1 MFRPWPTIAR
11 FSRSFS
17 IWCRDM
23 SFEALAKR
31 HHKGRRLR
39 SMTRWNQFVAM
50 AVGQLAGRS
59 SLRDIVSN
67 LSAQGRKLYHLG
79 VGAVAR
85 SSLARVN
92 GAQPHGLY
100 EELFGRLLARCRTAA
115 PGHGFRFRNPLYSL
129 DATTIDLCLSVF
141 PWAKFRR
148 AKGAVKLHLGLDH
161 AGLLPAFARVTDG
174 KTADIEAARSLRL
187 PAGSIVAADR
197 AYLDFDWINALISQ
211 GVFLVT
217 RLKRRI
223 KFKVVERRPANR
235 AQGVTSDQT
244 IVFTSARGRKRCPH
258 RLRRIGYR
266 DPDTGRHYVFLT
278 TNFAL
283 SAKTIADI
291 YKARW
296 QVELFF
302 KWIKQNLKI
311 KSFVGTS
318 RNAVMT
324 QIWIALCVPPAALVH
339 QVREPAGLEPAGNPA
354 RAADEPVR
362 PPAHSRRA
370 RAEFRPTRRPMATST
385 GVRMR
390 KFMGQQCNELDQSVI
405 GGVPHSNIVIP

>member
-1 MFRPWPTIAR
+1 MAHNSTVLAQLLDLVPRHE
-11 FSRSFS
+11 
-17 IWCRDM
+17 
-23 SFEALAKR
+23 FESLAGR
-31 HHKGRRLR
+31 HHEGRKLR

-50 AVGQLAGRS
+50 AVGQLAGRC

-92 GAQPHGLY
+92 ETQPHGLY
-100 EELFGRLLARCRTAA
+100 EELFARLLARCRTAA

-141 PWAKFRR
+141 PWARFRR

-174 KTADIEAARSLRL
+174 KAGDVEAARALRL
-187 PAGSIVAADR
+187 PKDSIVAADR
-197 AYLDFDWINALISQ
+197 AYLDFDWINSLISQ

-223 KFKVVERRPANR
+223 RFRVLERRAANR

-244 IVFTSARGRKRCPH
+244 IEFTSARGRKRCPH

-266 DPDTGRHYVFLT
+266 DPETGRHYVFLT
-278 TNFAL
+278 TNFSL
-283 SAKTIADI
+283 SAKTVAEI
-291 YKARW
+291 YRSRW

-324 QIWIALCVPPAALVH
+324 QIWIALCVYLLLAYIKFANRLAWSMQEILRVL
-339 QVREPAGLEPAGNPA
+339 QMNLF
-354 RAADEPVR
+354 D
-362 PPAHSRRA
+362 RRA
-370 RAEFRPTRRPMATST
+370 ILDVLAPSSDPPDDP
-385 GVRMR
+385 
-390 KFMGQQCNELDQSVI
+390 GQLQLAF
-405 GGVPHSNIVIP
+405 G

>member
-1 MFRPWPTIAR
+1 MAHNGTVLAQFLELVPRHE
-11 FSRSFS
+11 
-17 IWCRDM
+17 
-23 SFEALAKR
+23 FESVAKR

-50 AVGQLAGRS
+50 AVGQLAGRC

-85 SSLARVN
+85 LSLARVN
-92 GAQPHGLY
+92 ETQPHTLY

-129 DATTIDLCLSVF
+129 DATTVDLCLAVF

-161 AGLLPAFARVTDG
+161 SGFLPAFARVTDG
-174 KTADIEAARSLRL
+174 KTADIEAARALRL

-197 AYLDFDWINALISQ
+197 AYMDFDWINSLISQ

-223 KFKVVERRPANR
+223 RFRVLERRPVNR

-244 IVFTSARGRKRCPH
+244 IEFASAKGRKRCPH

-266 DPDTGRHYVFLT
+266 DPETGRHYVFLT

-283 SAKTIADI
+283 SAKTVADI
-291 YKARW
+291 YRSRW

-302 KWIKQNLKI
+302 KWIKQNLRI

-324 QIWIALCVPPAALVH
+324 QIWIALCVYLLLAYVKFANRLAWSMQEILRVL
-339 QVREPAGLEPAGNPA
+339 QMNLF
-354 RAADEPVR
+354 D
-362 PPAHSRRA
+362 RRA
-370 RAEFRPTRRPMATST
+370 ILDVLAPSSDPPDDQ
-385 GVRMR
+385 
-390 KFMGQQCNELDQSVI
+390 GQLQLAFA
-405 GGVPHSNIVIP
+405 

>member
-1 MFRPWPTIAR
+1 MAHNSTVLAQFLKLVPRHE
-11 FSRSFS
+11 
-17 IWCRDM
+17 
-23 SFEALAKR
+23 FEALAKR

-39 SMTRWNQFVAM
+39 SMTRWSQFVAM
-50 AVGQLAGRS
+50 AVAQLAGRN

-92 GAQPHGLY
+92 GEQPHELY
-100 EELFGRLLARCRTAA
+100 EELFGRLLSRCRGSA
-115 PGHGFRFRNPLYSL
+115 PGHGFRFHNPLYSL
-129 DATTIDLCLSVF
+129 DATTIDLCLSMF
-141 PWAKFRR
+141 PWARFRR
-148 AKGAVKLHLGLDH
+148 AKGAVKLHVGLDH

-174 KTADIEAARSLRL
+174 KAGDIEAARALRL
-187 PAGSIVAADR
+187 PKGSIVAADR
-197 AYLDFDWINALISQ
+197 AYMDFDWINSLISQ

-217 RLKRRI
+217 RLKRRVRHR
-223 KFKVVERRPANR
+223 VVERRPANR
-235 AQGVTSDQT
+235 ARGVTSDQT
-244 IVFTSARGRKRCPH
+244 IEFTSARGRSRCPH

-266 DPDTGRHYVFLT
+266 DPETGRRYVFLT

-283 SAKTIADI
+283 AARTIADI

-318 RNAVMT
+318 RNAVLT
-324 QIWIALCVPPAALVH
+324 QIWIALCVCLLLAHVRFANRLSWGMAAILRLMQLNLFERRSLVELLNPRADPPEL
-339 QVREPAGLEPAGNPA
+339 
-354 RAADEPVR
+354 ADGQLQL
-362 PPAHSRRA
+362 A
-370 RAEFRPTRRPMATST
+370 FR
-385 GVRMR
+385 
-390 KFMGQQCNELDQSVI
+390 
-405 GGVPHSNIVIP
+405 

>member
-1 MFRPWPTIAR
+1 MIGFLAK
-11 FSRSFS
+11 S
-17 IWCRDM
+17 IRNKDVQAM
-23 SFEALAKR
+23 AHNGTVLAQFLELVPRHEFESVAKR

-50 AVGQLAGRS
+50 AVGQLAGRC

-92 GAQPHGLY
+92 ETQPHTLY

-129 DATTIDLCLSVF
+129 DATTVDLCLAVF

-161 AGLLPAFARVTDG
+161 SGFLPAFARVTDG
-174 KTADIEAARSLRL
+174 KTADIEAARALRL
-187 PAGSIVAADR
+187 PTGSIVAADR
-197 AYLDFDWINALISQ
+197 AYMDFDWINSLISQ

-223 KFKVVERRPANR
+223 RFRVLERRPVNR

-244 IVFTSARGRKRCPH
+244 IEFASAKGRKRCPH

-266 DPDTGRHYVFLT
+266 DPETGRHYVFLT

-283 SAKTIADI
+283 SAKTVADI
-291 YKARW
+291 YRSRW

-302 KWIKQNLKI
+302 KWIKQNLRI

-324 QIWIALCVPPAALVH
+324 QIWIALCVYLLLAYVKFANRLAWSLQQILRVL
-339 QVREPAGLEPAGNPA
+339 QMNLF
-354 RAADEPVR
+354 D
-362 PPAHSRRA
+362 RRA
-370 RAEFRPTRRPMATST
+370 ILDVLAPSSDPPDDQ
-385 GVRMR
+385 
-390 KFMGQQCNELDQSVI
+390 GQLQLAFA
-405 GGVPHSNIVIP
+405 

>member
-1 MFRPWPTIAR
+1 MAHNNTVLAQFLKLVPRHE
-11 FSRSFS
+11 
-17 IWCRDM
+17 
-23 SFEALAKR
+23 FEALAKR
-31 HHKGRRLR
+31 HHKGGRLR
-39 SMTRWNQFVAM
+39 SMTRWSQFVAM
-50 AVGQLAGRS
+50 AVAQLAGRS

-92 GAQPHGLY
+92 GEQRHELY
-100 EELFGRLLARCRTAA
+100 EALFGRLLPRCRGSA
-115 PGHGFRFRNPLYSL
+115 PGHGFRFHNPLYSL
-129 DATTIDLCLSVF
+129 DATTIDLCLSMF
-141 PWAKFRR
+141 PWARFRR
-148 AKGAVKLHLGLDH
+148 AKGAVKLHVGLDH

-174 KTADIEAARSLRL
+174 KAGDIEAARALRL
-187 PAGSIVAADR
+187 PKGSIVAADR
-197 AYLDFDWINALISQ
+197 AYMDFDWINSLISQ

-223 KFKVVERRPANR
+223 RHRVVERRPANR
-235 AQGVTSDQT
+235 ARGVTSDQT
-244 IVFTSARGRKRCPH
+244 IEFTSARGRRRCAH

-266 DPDTGRHYVFLT
+266 DPQTGRHYVFLT

-283 SAKTIADI
+283 SARTVADI

-318 RNAVMT
+318 RNAVLT
-324 QIWIALCVPPAALVH
+324 QIWIALCVCLLLAHVRFANRLSWGMAAILRLMQLNLFERRSLVELLNPRADPPEL
-339 QVREPAGLEPAGNPA
+339 
-354 RAADEPVR
+354 ADGQLQL
-362 PPAHSRRA
+362 A
-370 RAEFRPTRRPMATST
+370 FR
-385 GVRMR
+385 
-390 KFMGQQCNELDQSVI
+390 
-405 GGVPHSNIVIP
+405 

>member
-1 MFRPWPTIAR
+1 MAHNSTVLAQFLKLVPRHE
-11 FSRSFS
+11 
-17 IWCRDM
+17 
-23 SFEALAKR
+23 FESLAKR
-31 HHKGRRLR
+31 HHKGRKLR

-50 AVGQLAGRS
+50 SVAQLAGRC

-92 GAQPHGLY
+92 EEQPHALY
-100 EELFGRLLARCRTAA
+100 EELFGRLLARCRASA
-115 PGHGFRFRNPLYSL
+115 PGHGFRFRNPLFSL
-129 DATTIDLCLSVF
+129 DATTIDLCLSMF

-161 AGLLPAFARVTDG
+161 GGFLPAFARVTDG
-174 KTADIEAARSLRL
+174 KTADIEAARALRL
-187 PAGSIVAADR
+187 PVGSIVAADR
-197 AYLDFDWINALISQ
+197 AYVDFDWINSLISQ

-223 KFKVVERRPANR
+223 KFKVLERRPANR
-235 AQGVTSDQT
+235 SQGVTSDQT

-258 RLRRIGYR
+258 PLRRIGYR
-266 DPDTGRHYVFLT
+266 DPETGRHYVFLT

-302 KWIKQNLKI
+302 KWIKQHLKV

-324 QIWIALCVPPAALVH
+324 QLWIAMCVYLLLSYVKFANRLAWSLNEILRVL
-339 QVREPAGLEPAGNPA
+339 QLNLF
-354 RAADEPVR
+354 D
-362 PPAHSRRA
+362 
-370 RAEFRPTRRPMATST
+370 RRPLT
-385 GVRMR
+385 GL
-390 KFMGQQCNELDQSVI
+390 LDPPTDPPDEAEMQLRL
-405 GGVPHSNIVIP
+405 NFC

>member
-1 MFRPWPTIAR
+1 MAHNSTVLAQFLKLVPRHE
-11 FSRSFS
+11 
-17 IWCRDM
+17 
-23 SFEALAKR
+23 FESLAKR
-31 HHKGRRLR
+31 HHKGRKLR

-50 AVGQLAGRS
+50 SVAQLAGRC

-79 VGAVAR
+79 VGSVAR

-92 GAQPHGLY
+92 GEQPHGFY
-100 EELFGRLLARCRTAA
+100 EELFGRLLSRCRAVA

-129 DATTIDLCLSVF
+129 DATTIDLCLSLF

-161 AGLLPAFARVTDG
+161 GGHLPAFACVTDG
-174 KTADIEAARSLRL
+174 KAADIEAARKLRL
-187 PAGSIVAADR
+187 PVGSIVAADR
-197 AYLDFDWINALISQ
+197 AYMDFDWINGLISQ

-223 KFKVVERRPANR
+223 KFKVLERRTANR

-266 DPDTGRHYVFLT
+266 DPGTGRHYVFLT
-278 TNFAL
+278 TNSAL
-283 SAKTIADI
+283 SAKTVADI
-291 YKARW
+291 YKSRW

-324 QIWIALCVPPAALVH
+324 QIWIAVCVYLLLTYVKFANRLAWSMQEILRLLQLNLFDRRSLLGLLDSVANPP
-339 QVREPAGLEPAGNPA
+339 
-354 RAADEPVR
+354 DESDMQPQLN
-362 PPAHSRRA
+362 
-370 RAEFRPTRRPMATST
+370 F
-385 GVRMR
+385 
-390 KFMGQQCNELDQSVI
+390 C
-405 GGVPHSNIVIP
+405 

>member
-1 MFRPWPTIAR
+1 MAHNSTVLAQFLKLVPRHE
-11 FSRSFS
+11 
-17 IWCRDM
+17 
-23 SFEALAKR
+23 FESLAKR
-31 HHKGRRLR
+31 HHKGRKLR

-50 AVGQLAGRS
+50 SVAQLAGRC

-92 GAQPHGLY
+92 EEQPHALY
-100 EELFGRLLARCRTAA
+100 EELFGRLLARCRASA
-115 PGHGFRFRNPLYSL
+115 PGHGFRFRNPLFSL
-129 DATTIDLCLSVF
+129 DATTIDLCLSMF

-161 AGLLPAFARVTDG
+161 GGFLPAFARVTDG
-174 KTADIEAARSLRL
+174 KTADIEAARALRL
-187 PAGSIVAADR
+187 PVGSIVAADR
-197 AYLDFDWINALISQ
+197 AYVDFDWINSLISQ

-223 KFKVVERRPANR
+223 KFKVLERRPANR

-302 KWIKQNLKI
+302 KWIKQHLKV

-324 QIWIALCVPPAALVH
+324 QLWIAMCVYLLLSYVKFANRLAWSLNEILRVL
-339 QVREPAGLEPAGNPA
+339 QLNLF
-354 RAADEPVR
+354 D
-362 PPAHSRRA
+362 
-370 RAEFRPTRRPMATST
+370 RRPLT
-385 GVRMR
+385 GL
-390 KFMGQQCNELDQSVI
+390 LDPPTDPPDEAEMQLRL
-405 GGVPHSNIVIP
+405 NFC

>member
-1 MFRPWPTIAR
+1 MAHNSTVLAQFLKLVPRHE
-11 FSRSFS
+11 
-17 IWCRDM
+17 
-23 SFEALAKR
+23 FESLAKR
-31 HHKGRRLR
+31 HHKGRKLR

-50 AVGQLAGRS
+50 SVAQLAGRC

-92 GAQPHGLY
+92 EEQPHALY
-100 EELFGRLLARCRTAA
+100 EELFGRLLARCRASA
-115 PGHGFRFRNPLYSL
+115 PGHGFRFRNPLFSL
-129 DATTIDLCLSVF
+129 DATTIDLCLSMF

-161 AGLLPAFARVTDG
+161 GGFLPAFARVTDG
-174 KTADIEAARSLRL
+174 KTADIEAARALRL
-187 PAGSIVAADR
+187 PVGSIVAADR
-197 AYLDFDWINALISQ
+197 AYVDFDWINSLISQ

-223 KFKVVERRPANR
+223 KFKVLERRPANR
-235 AQGVTSDQT
+235 AQGVTSHQT

-302 KWIKQNLKI
+302 KWIKQHLKV

-324 QIWIALCVPPAALVH
+324 QLWIAMCVYLLLSYVKFANRLAWSLNEILRVL
-339 QVREPAGLEPAGNPA
+339 QLNLF
-354 RAADEPVR
+354 D
-362 PPAHSRRA
+362 
-370 RAEFRPTRRPMATST
+370 RRPLT
-385 GVRMR
+385 GL
-390 KFMGQQCNELDQSVI
+390 LDPPTDPPDEAEMQLRL
-405 GGVPHSNIVIP
+405 NFC

>member
-1 MFRPWPTIAR
+1 MAHNGTVLAQFLELVPRHE
-11 FSRSFS
+11 
-17 IWCRDM
+17 
-23 SFEALAKR
+23 FESVAKR

-50 AVGQLAGRS
+50 AVGQLAGRC

-92 GAQPHGLY
+92 ETQPHTLY

-129 DATTIDLCLSVF
+129 DATTVDLCLAVF

-161 AGLLPAFARVTDG
+161 SGFLPAFARVTDG
-174 KTADIEAARSLRL
+174 KTADIEAARALRL
-187 PAGSIVAADR
+187 PTGSIVAADR
-197 AYLDFDWINALISQ
+197 AYMDFDWINSLISQ

-223 KFKVVERRPANR
+223 RFRVLERRPVNR

-244 IVFTSARGRKRCPH
+244 IEFASAKGRKRCPH

-266 DPDTGRHYVFLT
+266 DPETGRHYVFLT

-283 SAKTIADI
+283 SAKTVADI
-291 YKARW
+291 YRSRW

-302 KWIKQNLKI
+302 KWIKQNLRI

-324 QIWIALCVPPAALVH
+324 QIWIALCVYLLLAYVKFANRLAWSLQQILRVL
-339 QVREPAGLEPAGNPA
+339 QMNLF
-354 RAADEPVR
+354 D
-362 PPAHSRRA
+362 RRA
-370 RAEFRPTRRPMATST
+370 ILDVLAPSSDPPDDQ
-385 GVRMR
+385 
-390 KFMGQQCNELDQSVI
+390 GQLQLAFA
-405 GGVPHSNIVIP
+405 

>member
-1 MFRPWPTIAR
+1 MAHNSTVLAQFLDLVPRHE
-11 FSRSFS
+11 
-17 IWCRDM
+17 
-23 SFEALAKR
+23 FESVANR
-31 HHKGRRLR
+31 HHEGRRLR

-50 AVGQLAGRS
+50 AVGQLAGRC
-59 SLRDIVSN
+59 SLRDMVAN

-92 GAQPHGLY
+92 ETQPHGLY

-174 KTADIEAARSLRL
+174 KAGDIEAARALRL

-197 AYLDFDWINALISQ
+197 AYMDFDWINSLISQ

-223 KFKVVERRPANR
+223 RFRILERRPVNR

-244 IVFTSARGRKRCPH
+244 IGFTSAKGRKRCPH

-266 DPDTGRHYVFLT
+266 DPGTGRHHVFPT
-278 TNFAL
+278 TNFTL
-283 SAKTIADI
+283 SAKTVADI
-291 YKARW
+291 YKSRW

-302 KWIKQNLKI
+302 KWIKQNLRI

-324 QIWIALCVPPAALVH
+324 RIWIALCVYLLLAYIKFANRLAWSMQEILRVL
-339 QVREPAGLEPAGNPA
+339 QMNLF
-354 RAADEPVR
+354 D
-362 PPAHSRRA
+362 RRA
-370 RAEFRPTRRPMATST
+370 ILDVLAPSSDPPDDP
-385 GVRMR
+385 
-390 KFMGQQCNELDQSVI
+390 GQLQLAFA
-405 GGVPHSNIVIP
+405 

>member
-1 MFRPWPTIAR
+1 MAHNSTVLAQFLKLVPRHE
-11 FSRSFS
+11 
-17 IWCRDM
+17 
-23 SFEALAKR
+23 FESLAKQ
-31 HHKGRRLR
+31 HHEGRKLR

-50 AVGQLAGRS
+50 AVAQLAGRC

-67 LSAQGRKLYHLG
+67 LSAQSRKLYHLG

-92 GAQPHGLY
+92 EEQPHELY

-115 PGHGFRFRNPLYSL
+115 PGHGFRFRGRLFSL
-129 DATTIDLCLSVF
+129 DATTIDLCLSMF

-161 AGLLPAFARVTDG
+161 GGHLPAFACVTDG
-174 KTADIEAARSLRL
+174 KTSDIEAARSLRL
-187 PAGSIVAADR
+187 PRDSIVAADR
-197 AYLDFDWINALISQ
+197 AYVDFDWINSLISQ
-211 GVFLVT
+211 GISLVT

-223 KFKVVERRPANR
+223 KYKVLERRPANR

-258 RLRRIGYR
+258 PLRRIGYR
-266 DPDTGRHYVFLT
+266 DPETGRHYVFLT
-278 TNFAL
+278 TNFRL
-283 SAKTIADI
+283 SAKTVADI
-291 YKARW
+291 YKSRW

-302 KWIKQNLKI
+302 KWIKQHLKV

-324 QIWIALCVPPAALVH
+324 QLWIAMCVHLLLSYIKFANRLAWSLNEILRVLQLNLFDRRPILDV
-339 QVREPAGLEPAGNPA
+339 LEPTS
-354 RAADEPVR
+354 D
-362 PPAHSRRA
+362 PP
-370 RAEFRPTRRPMATST
+370 T
-385 GVRMR
+385 GPPEQLQLR
-390 KFMGQQCNELDQSVI
+390 FA
-405 GGVPHSNIVIP
+405 

>member
-1 MFRPWPTIAR
+1 M
-11 FSRSFS
+11 
-17 IWCRDM
+17 
-23 SFEALAKR
+23 
-31 HHKGRRLR
+31 
-39 SMTRWNQFVAM
+39 
-50 AVGQLAGRS
+50 
-59 SLRDIVSN
+59 SN

-92 GAQPHGLY
+92 EEQPHALY
-100 EELFGRLLARCRTAA
+100 EELFGRLLARCRASA
-115 PGHGFRFRNPLYSL
+115 PGHGFRFRNPLFSL
-129 DATTIDLCLSVF
+129 DATTIDLCLSMF

-161 AGLLPAFARVTDG
+161 GGFLRAFARVTDG
-174 KTADIEAARSLRL
+174 KTADIEAARALRL
-187 PAGSIVAADR
+187 PVGSIVAADR
-197 AYLDFDWINALISQ
+197 AYVDFDWINSLMSQ
-211 GVFLVT
+211 GVPLVT

-223 KFKVVERRPANR
+223 KFKVLERRPANR
-235 AQGVTSDQT
+235 AQGVTTDQT

-302 KWIKQNLKI
+302 KWIKQHLKV

-324 QIWIALCVPPAALVH
+324 QLWIAMCVYLLLSYVKFANRLAWSLNEILRVL
-339 QVREPAGLEPAGNPA
+339 QLNLF
-354 RAADEPVR
+354 D
-362 PPAHSRRA
+362 
-370 RAEFRPTRRPMATST
+370 RRPLT
-385 GVRMR
+385 GL
-390 KFMGQQCNELDQSVI
+390 LDPPTDPPDEAEMQLRL
-405 GGVPHSNIVIP
+405 NFC

>member
-1 MFRPWPTIAR
+1 
-11 FSRSFS
+11 
-17 IWCRDM
+17 M
-23 SFEALAKR
+23 SSSPSEKR
-31 HHKGRRLR
+31 HHKGRKLR

-50 AVGQLAGRS
+50 SVAQLAGRC

-92 GAQPHGLY
+92 EEQPHALY
-100 EELFGRLLARCRTAA
+100 EELFGRLLARCRASA
-115 PGHGFRFRNPLYSL
+115 PGHGFRFRNPLFSL
-129 DATTIDLCLSVF
+129 DATTIDLCLAMF

-161 AGLLPAFARVTDG
+161 GGFLPAFARVTDG
-174 KTADIEAARSLRL
+174 KTADIEAARALRL
-187 PAGSIVAADR
+187 PVGGIVAADR
-197 AYLDFDWINALISQ
+197 AYVDFDWINSLISQ

-223 KFKVVERRPANR
+223 KFKVLERRPANR

-266 DPDTGRHYVFLT
+266 DPDTGRHYVFPT

-302 KWIKQNLKI
+302 KWIKQHLKV

-324 QIWIALCVPPAALVH
+324 QLWIAMCVLPAAVVR
-339 QVREPAGLEPAGNPA
+339 QVRQPARMEPERDPA
-354 RAADEPVR
+354 RASAKPIR
-362 PPAHSRRA
+362 PASPDRA
-370 RAEFRPTRRPMATST
+370 SGSTNRSAGRGGNATSAEFLLKVCGTAMNHHCLVGCS
-385 GVRMR
+385 GCSVDVRCR
-390 KFMGQQCNELDQSVI
+390 VGTQ
-405 GGVPHSNIVIP
+405 